1 MPDIFQDFTIK
12 APRERVFAEMSTPE
26 GLDRWWTKS
35 ASGKTRVGEEYRLF
49 FGPEYDW
56 RAKVTRYDPGSVFEL
71 LMTSAHPDWMATR
84 VGFQLEA
91 ESPTVTRVRFY
102 HTGWPTDNEHWRVS
116 CYCWAMYLR
125 VLRRHLEY
133 GEMVPYERRL
143 EV

>member
-71 LMTSAHPDWMATR
+71 LMTSAHPDWMSTR

-102 HTGWPTDNEHWRVS
+102 HTGWPTDNEHW
-116 CYCWAMYLR
+116 
-125 VLRRHLEY
+125 
-133 GEMVPYERRL
+133 
-143 EV
+143 